1 MVLIQKFSQDLTA
14 TPIDSSTIT
23 AIQLVN
29 DSGSNSSPNTLNA
42 DVNEIEYENTSG
54 SPIELIVVDSLGAY
68 LFSVGFMGLGS
79 AHLHCILNAGQSIGL
94 RASGADADQGVITM
108 NFMKG
113 PR

>member
-1 MVLIQKFSQDLTA
+1 MVLIQKFSQNLNSS
-14 TPIDSSTIT
+14 PILASAIT
-23 AIQLVN
+23 SVQLVN
-29 DSGSNSSPNTLNA
+29 DSGSNSNPNILNA

-54 SPIELIVVDSLGAY
+54 SPIELIVVDAVGAY

-79 AHLHCILNAGQSIGL
+79 AHLHCILNAGQRMGL
-94 RASGADADQGVITM
+94 RASGADADQGAITM